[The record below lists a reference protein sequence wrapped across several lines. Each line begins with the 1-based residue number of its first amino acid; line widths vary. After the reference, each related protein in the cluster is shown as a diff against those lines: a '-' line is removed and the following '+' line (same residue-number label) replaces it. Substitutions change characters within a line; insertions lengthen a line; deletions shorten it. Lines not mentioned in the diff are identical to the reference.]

1 MPLALAI
8 MRPPP
13 LVTKNLATALK
24 SLINI
29 AHTKRSRKQ
38 DGRKN
43 IPLILAARVR
53 KKINDTQREIQ
64 VAFFQPQGHHNPM
77 PFYFNNLIRHFI
89 RSLKKLWNPLQLM
102 LSLYCEI
109 FLKWIPVCSSF
120 KTSYIVQEHTHVM
133 ITTKWSKCRNCCKCT
148 SCSKCSSC
156 SVVSVVTVVT
166 AVSVSVVAVVSAV
179 TVVKV

>member
-1 MPLALAI
+1 MPLAPAI

-13 LVTKNLATALK
+13 LVTKNLATTLK

-53 KKINDTQREIQ
+53 KKINNTRREIQ

-77 PFYFNNLIRHFI
+77 PFYFNNLIRNFI
-89 RSLKKLWNPLQLM
+89 RSLKKLRNPLQLM

-133 ITTKWSKCRNCCKCT
+133 ITTKWSKCRNCCKCN

-156 SVVSVVTVVT
+156 SVVTVVT

-179 TVVKV
+179 TVVRV